1 MEFTA
6 AASWLNSFFAG
17 FDNGILEFMHTLET
31 SAGAVLT
38 PLAKFIT
45 LIGEKGLIMFILAFA
60 FMLFPKTR
68 KLGVCM
74 FGAVCCGALIT
85 NIILKDLI
93 ARPRPF
99 EAMAPFMKYWNN
111 VGSPAEDGF
120 SFPSGHV
127 TAAAAGMAA
136 MMFVKGK
143 KFILP
148 SALYVFLMC
157 FSRNYLMA
165 HYPSDVLAA
174 SIVGLFSAFVAYLIA
189 SFIFEYCE
197 DNDDLPF
204 FNTVLYFRVPL
215 PDMSGLINKINRV
228 PSRDSK
234 AAKSEKKR
242 ASAHA
247 APAKDSGRHSA
258 KDTGRH
264 SVRDTGRHSA
274 RHTAA
279 AQQPKDDDDF
289 NFTVD
294 MADELLSDTG
304 SLELDID
311 ALRSEDEKPA
321 EEKSEP
327 AKPAKRNAKRE
338 KAAAPAFLGNAMAK
352 AADLAKKSKSG
363 LASAQQAAKSR
374 VGSSTGAIS
383 IHTSELDFDF
393 ASKDSGKKKGKST
406 SDWNERWEQYRARRD
421 QAQVKTAPAEDGSA
435 QMEFE
440 NIFGKAPAESAPQPE
455 IQKAAEPPKTG
466 EELSDTL
473 SLFAEA
479 PAQAAPAKPAE
490 DEDVKEYKPAKAKK
504 QAEPKKP
511 EPPKAEPKPAP
522 KAEVKKEEAPKAR
535 EEKAP
540 EAPKANSDLNF
551 DHMRRRPG
559 TNTGSIE
566 IDMDEIYSM
575 INGSYDFS
583 KD

>member
-6 AASWLNSFFAG
+6 AASWLNSTFAG

-31 SAGAVLT
+31 SAGTVLT

-189 SFIFEYCE
+189 NFIFEYCE

-204 FNTVLYFRVPL
+204 FNTVLYFRLPL
-215 PDMSGLINKINRV
+215 PDMSGIINRINRV

-234 AAKSEKKR
+234 AARAEKKR
-242 ASAHA
+242 ASAHS
-247 APAKDSGRHSA
+247 APAKDSGRHAA
-258 KDTGRH
+258 K
-264 SVRDTGRHSA
+264 DTGRHSA
-274 RHTAA
+274 RHAA
-279 AQQPKDDDDF
+279 PVQTDKDDDF
-289 NFTVD
+289 SFTVD
-294 MADELLSDTG
+294 MADELLSDT
-304 SLELDID
+304 SSIEMDID
-311 ALRSEDEKPA
+311 ALQSEEKEKREKDSSAKSRRNTKSEKPA
-321 EEKSEP
+321 AS
-327 AKPAKRNAKRE
+327 
-338 KAAAPAFLGNAMAK
+338 AFVGSAMAK
-352 AADLAKKSKSG
+352 AAELAKKSKSS
-363 LASAQQAAKSR
+363 LASAQKSAKNR
-374 VGSSTGAIS
+374 LGTDTGSVS

-393 ASKDSGKKKGKST
+393 AAKESSKRKAKGT

-421 QAQVKTAPAEDGSA
+421 QAQVKTAPAEEGSA

-440 NIFGKAPAESAPQPE
+440 NIFGKNPLPAESEKPAEAPQ
-455 IQKAAEPPKTG
+455 AG
-466 EELSDTL
+466 EELGNTPK
-473 SLFAEA
+473 LFGQSV
-479 PAQAAPAKPAE
+479 PAAGDDE
-490 DEDVKEYKPAKAKK
+490 DDVKEYKPAKAKK
-504 QAEPKKP
+504 QEETAIKEAPKPTPAAKAEEAKPVEAPKAEEKADDT
-511 EPPKAEPKPAP
+511 PKAEP
-522 KAEVKKEEAPKAR
+522 EV
-535 EEKAP
+535 
-540 EAPKANSDLNF
+540 NF
-551 DHMRRRPG
+551 ENTHRRPG

-575 INGSYDFS
+575 LDGSYDFS
-583 KD
+583 RD

>member
-6 AASWLNSFFAG
+6 VASWLNSTFAG

-31 SAGAVLT
+31 SAGTVLT

-99 EAMAPFMKYWNN
+99 EAMAPFMKYWND

-189 SFIFEYCE
+189 NFIFEYCE

-204 FNTVLYFRVPL
+204 FNTVLYFRLPL
-215 PDMSGLINKINRV
+215 PDMSGIINRINRV

-234 AAKSEKKR
+234 AARAEKKR

-258 KDTGRH
+258 KDSGRHAVRDAGRH
-264 SVRDTGRHSA
+264 SGRHSA
-274 RHTAA
+274 PVQAD
-279 AQQPKDDDDF
+279 KDEDF
-289 NFTVD
+289 SFTVD
-294 MADELLSDTG
+294 MADELLSDT
-304 SLELDID
+304 SSIELDID
-311 ALRSEDEKPA
+311 ALKKEEKETLGKEAPARSRRNAKSEKPA
-321 EEKSEP
+321 AS
-327 AKPAKRNAKRE
+327 
-338 KAAAPAFLGNAMAK
+338 AFVGSAMAK
-352 AADLAKKSKSG
+352 AAELAKKSKSS
-363 LASAQQAAKSR
+363 LASAQKSAKSR
-374 VGSSTGAIS
+374 LGTDTGPIS

-393 ASKDSGKKKGKST
+393 AAKESSKKKAKGT

-421 QAQVKTAPAEDGSA
+421 QAQVKTAPAEEGSA

-440 NIFGKAPAESAPQPE
+440 NIFGKTADVDTAAGQP
-455 IQKAAEPPKTG
+455 AAEKSEKP
-466 EELSDTL
+466 
-473 SLFAEA
+473 AEA
-479 PAQAAPAKPAE
+479 PKPEEEPGSTPELFGQSIPVAGDDE
-490 DEDVKEYKPAKAKK
+490 DDVKEYKPAKAKK
-504 QAEPKKP
+504 QEEPKAAPAAKVEEEKP
-511 EPPKAEPKPAP
+511 VEAPKAEEKADDTPKAEP
-522 KAEVKKEEAPKAR
+522 EV
-535 EEKAP
+535 
-540 EAPKANSDLNF
+540 NF
-551 DHMRRRPG
+551 ENTHRRPG

-575 INGSYDFS
+575 LNGSYDFS
-583 KD
+583 RD

>member
-6 AASWLNSFFAG
+6 AASWLNTFFAG

-31 SAGAVLT
+31 SAGGVLT

-45 LIGEKGLIMFILAFA
+45 LIGEKGLVMFILAFA

-157 FSRNYLMA
+157 FSRNSLMA

-204 FNTVLYFRVPL
+204 FNTILYFRVPL

-242 ASAHA
+242 ASTHS
-247 APAKDSGRHSA
+247 APAR
-258 KDTGRH
+258 DTGRH
-264 SVRDTGRHSA
+264 SVRDSGKHSVKDAGRHSGRHSA
-274 RHTAA
+274 P
-279 AQQPKDDDDF
+279 AQAEKDDDF
-289 NFTVD
+289 SFTVD

-304 SLELDID
+304 SIELDID
-311 ALRSEDEKPA
+311 ELRSEAKAEPEESKSPA
-321 EEKSEP
+321 VSNK
-327 AKPAKRNAKRE
+327 AAKRE
-338 KAAAPAFLGNAMAK
+338 KSAAPAFLGSAMAK
-352 AADLAKKSKSG
+352 AGELAKKSRSS
-363 LASAQQAAKSR
+363 LASAQKAAKNR
-374 VGSSTGAIS
+374 VGSDSSVIS

-393 ASKDSGKKKGKST
+393 AAKDSGKKKSKGG
-406 SDWNERWEQYRARRD
+406 SDWNERWEQYLARRD
-421 QAQVKTAPAEDGSA
+421 QAQVKTVPAQEGSA

-440 NIFGKAPAESAPQPE
+440 NIFGKSAAPAEKPAADGEKAADDALSNTSPLFAQPSDTPAVSAPQD
-455 IQKAAEPPKTG
+455 
-466 EELSDTL
+466 EE
-473 SLFAEA
+473 E
-479 PAQAAPAKPAE
+479 
-490 DEDVKEYKPAKAKK
+490 VKVYKPAKEKK
-504 QAEPKKP
+504 QAEAKKP
-511 EPPKAEPKPAP
+511 EAPADAP
-522 KAEVKKEEAPKAR
+522 KAEEKKEEAPKAK

-540 EAPKANSDLNF
+540 EAPKVDPDVNF

-583 KD
+583 RD

>member
-6 AASWLNSFFAG
+6 AASWLNNFFAG

-31 SAGAVLT
+31 SAGTVLT

-111 VGSPAEDGF
+111 VGAPAEDGF

-148 SALYVFLMC
+148 SVLYVFLMC

-189 SFIFEYCE
+189 NFIFEYCE

-234 AAKSEKKR
+234 AKPEKKR

-247 APAKDSGRHSA
+247 AAKDNGRHSVKDSGKHSAKESGRHSP
-258 KDTGRH
+258 RH
-264 SVRDTGRHSA
+264 AAPAHSA
-274 RHTAA
+274 
-279 AQQPKDDDDF
+279 QSDDEF
-289 NFTVD
+289 SFTVD

-304 SLELDID
+304 NIQLDID
-311 ALRSEDEKPA
+311 AFISDKQ
-321 EEKSEP
+321 EEQTSP
-327 AKPAKRNAKRE
+327 AKSRRSAKSE

-352 AADLAKKSKSG
+352 AAELAKKSKSS

-374 VGSSTGAIS
+374 VSTDSGVIS

-393 ASKDSGKKKGKST
+393 AAKESSKKKSKST
-406 SDWNERWEQYRARRD
+406 SDWNERWEQYLARRD
-421 QAQVKTAPAEDGSA
+421 QAQVKTVPAEQGSA

-440 NIFGKAPAESAPQPE
+440 NIFGKNVQPAAPAEVP
-455 IQKAAEPPKTG
+455 AAEG
-466 EELSDTL
+466 EKPADEAQPLDSVNV
-473 SLFAEA
+473 FAQ
-479 PAQAAPAKPAE
+479 PAAPADKDE
-490 DEDVKEYKPAKAKK
+490 EDVKEYKPASKAKK
-504 QAEPKKP
+504 QAEAAKA
-511 EPPKAEPKPAP
+511 AEPKPVP
-522 KAEVKKEEAPKAR
+522 KKEEVKPI
-535 EEKAP
+535 
-540 EAPKANSDLNF
+540 EAPKPEQQEEPKVAKASTEENF

-559 TNTGSIE
+559 TSTGSID

-583 KD
+583 RE